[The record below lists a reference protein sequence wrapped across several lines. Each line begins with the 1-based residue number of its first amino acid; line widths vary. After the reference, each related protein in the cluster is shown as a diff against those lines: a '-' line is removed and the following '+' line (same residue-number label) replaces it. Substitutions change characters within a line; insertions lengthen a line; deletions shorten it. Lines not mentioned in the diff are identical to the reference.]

1 MTTHL
6 GKHCDSIILT
16 GTNAIPSHDMAVDAL
31 NVFLRLETEE
41 AQVILHEVYS
51 IVKKLLEFC
60 KHLFH
65 LRNGKEWREGD
76 REGGR
81 QGGREKGRRKG
92 KVEKGREKKGERK
105 SRDGRWRVLNSTG
118 RGYLSNN
125 HTLYDFT
132 LQGFIQRRGG
142 GWNSPPPQKSLN

>member
-6 GKHCDSIILT
+6 GKHCDSIIPT

-65 LRNGKEWREGD
+65 LRNGKETGREGD

-81 QGGREKGRRKG
+81 QGRRK
-92 KVEKGREKKGERK
+92 
-105 SRDGRWRVLNSTG
+105 
-118 RGYLSNN
+118 
-125 HTLYDFT
+125 
-132 LQGFIQRRGG
+132 RGG
-142 GWNSPPPQKSLN
+142 RKRERERAGMGDGGF